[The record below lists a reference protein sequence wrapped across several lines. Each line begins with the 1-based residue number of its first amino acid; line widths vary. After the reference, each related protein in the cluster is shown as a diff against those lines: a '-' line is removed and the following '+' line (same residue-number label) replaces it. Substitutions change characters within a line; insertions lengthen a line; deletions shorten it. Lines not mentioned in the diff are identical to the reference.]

1 MNNEGRKDVKE
12 DYGSSYRLFCI
23 RDSLVVAASP
33 TIKYLPRPYLKF
45 QEAHNNWNS
54 CETRSI
60 FPFLRT
66 YLGRLHI
73 HPPSLL
79 VITSSGNLSTT
90 RWNHADSIK
99 RKKKKKQGSKDEFS
113 LESNPS
119 RVALF
124 DVYRE
129 FFELTNS
136 FRKLVRTLTRGAV
149 AFWSSLD
156 RDKPVSRIINT
167 PLDIAKLLSPETEE
181 NFERGF
187 GIIYAAAN

>member
-119 RVALF
+119 RVALCI
-124 DVYRE
+124 
-129 FFELTNS
+129 
-136 FRKLVRTLTRGAV
+136 
-149 AFWSSLD
+149 
-156 RDKPVSRIINT
+156 SRIFRINEQFSET
-167 PLDIAKLLSPETEE
+167 CSNFNEGGCCLLIFPRPRQTSFE
-181 NFERGF
+181 N
-187 GIIYAAAN
+187 Y